1 MSLQIQWHA
10 FISRFYV
17 GHMGKELDAVDVS
30 IVKVDGGNVDLLAQL
45 IAGLAAYEHLEPP
58 TQEALSRLKRDLGS
72 KHPYL
77 LAHLAMADGVPI
89 GYACYYFTYSTFLAR
104 PTLFLEDIFVLDQY
118 RRHGIGSMLL
128 KFCIAEAQRR
138 ECGRMEWN
146 VLDWNADAID
156 FYESTG
162 ARILKEWRVVR
173 LKGEDFDQYLQQG
186 KDNRIDHS

>member
-1 MSLQIQWHA
+1 
-10 FISRFYV
+10 
-17 GHMGKELDAVDVS
+17 MGKEIDVADVS
-30 IVKVDGGNVDLLAQL
+30 IVKVDGGNADLLGQL
-45 IAGLAAYEHLEPP
+45 ITGLAAYEHLEPP

-72 KHPYL
+72 EHPDL
-77 LAHLAMADGVPI
+77 VAHLAMAGGIPV

-104 PTLFLEDIFVLDQY
+104 PTLFLEDIFVPDQY

-128 KFCIAEAQRR
+128 MFCVAEAQKR

-173 LKGEDFDQYLQQG
+173 LKGEDFGQFLERG
-186 KDNRIDHS
+186 RKPGH